1 MNLSELPADLEEFIQ
16 RELAQGK
23 YRSEAELVADAL
35 RLLQERHGSREGHPE
50 NGTPHVPIWEVFQ
63 ESLNDIPEEELDL
76 LPPDA
81 AEQHDHYIYGTPKKP
96 A

>member
-1 MNLSELPADLEEFIQ
+1 MNRSELPADLEAFVQ
-16 RELAQGK
+16 QALAEGT

-35 RLLQERHGSREGHPE
+35 RLLREHHQGREGHPG

-63 ESLNDIPEEELDL
+63 ESLNDIPEEEIDF

-81 AEQHDHYIYGTPKKP
+81 AEQHNHYIYGTPKKLT
-96 A
+96 